1 MINPEKSFSVHDY
14 VEIFLR
20 QIWYIIIPFAIIL
33 AGAFVYAIISPK
45 EYRATTL
52 ILVSPQKVPESF
64 VRPTVTS
71 KIEDRLQSI
80 NQEIMSQTRL
90 EQVVSEFKLYPEE
103 AKSKGKEEI
112 VGLMK
117 RNIKVELKG
126 KEGYFNISY
135 TGKDPRT
142 VMRVTNK
149 LASLFIEENLKFREQ
164 QSQGTSDFLS
174 IELNATK
181 AKLEEQEKA
190 LINFKRQ
197 FSGELPEQQ
206 GANTQVLQQL
216 QLLYQ
221 RLGESLRSAQDRKL
235 IIQKQ
240 ISDTELLLASA
251 LNKGDSSTS
260 SSTSS
265 LIRPVKDP
273 QEVQLG
279 QLKSQL
285 ADLQTKYTEKHP
297 DILVIKKRIAE
308 LEAKIE
314 KDRSEKKIEEPVIV
328 SELSAPKAEGKTEKN
343 EKESGLRLNP
353 QYKQMESQLIATELE
368 IERLRVDEEK
378 VKAQI
383 NAYRQRIEN
392 TPLREQAI
400 ILISRDYQNTKEAY
414 HTLLKKSQDAQQ
426 AENLERRQ
434 KGEQFKVIDPARVP
448 EKPFSPDIPKILLFG
463 FLLGMGSG
471 LGLAF
476 FREQMDGSFRDPEDL
491 EAAIGFKVIASIP
504 KVEKKAA

>member
-20 QIWYIIIPFAIIL
+20 RIWYIIIPLAIIL
-33 AGAFVYAIISPK
+33 AGASLYALMSPK

-52 ILVSPQKVPESF
+52 ILVTPQKVPESF

-71 KIEDRLQSI
+71 TIEDRLQSI

-103 AKSKGKEEI
+103 AKSKSREEI
-112 VGLMK
+112 VGLMR

-135 TGKDPRT
+135 SGKDPST

-149 LASLFIEENLKFREQ
+149 LASLFIEENLRFREQ
-164 QSQGTSDFLS
+164 QAQGTSDFLS

-190 LINFKRQ
+190 IIHFKRQ

-216 QLLYQ
+216 QLSYQ
-221 RLGESLRSAQDRKL
+221 RIGESLRSAQDRKL
-235 IIQKQ
+235 MIQKQ
-240 ISDTELLLASA
+240 ISDTELLLVSSPSTKDGLAIP
-251 LNKGDSSTS
+251 LN
-260 SSTSS
+260 
-265 LIRPVKDP
+265 PFKDP
-273 QEVQLG
+273 QVVQLE
-279 QLKSQL
+279 QLKNQL

-297 DILVIKKRIAE
+297 DILVLKKKITE

-314 KDRSEKKIEEPVIV
+314 KDRSEKKIEERVVI
-328 SELSAPKAEGKTEKN
+328 SELSAPKADGKAEKK

-353 QYKQMESQLIATELE
+353 QYKQMESQLLATDLE
-368 IERLRVDEEK
+368 IERLKADEEK

-383 NAYRQRIEN
+383 NIYRQRIEN
-392 TPLREQAI
+392 TPIRDQALT
-400 ILISRDYQNTKEAY
+400 LISRDYQNTKETY
-414 HTLLKKSQDAQQ
+414 QTLLKKSQDAQQ

-434 KGEQFKVIDPARVP
+434 KGEQFKLIDPARVP
-448 EKPFSPDIPKILLFG
+448 AKPFSPDIPKILLFG
-463 FLLGMGSG
+463 SLLGMGSG
-471 LGLAF
+471 LALAF
-476 FREQMDGSFRDPEDL
+476 FREQMDHSFRDPDDL
-491 EAAIGFKVIASIP
+491 EADLGFKVIASIP
-504 KVEKKAA
+504 KVGKKAA